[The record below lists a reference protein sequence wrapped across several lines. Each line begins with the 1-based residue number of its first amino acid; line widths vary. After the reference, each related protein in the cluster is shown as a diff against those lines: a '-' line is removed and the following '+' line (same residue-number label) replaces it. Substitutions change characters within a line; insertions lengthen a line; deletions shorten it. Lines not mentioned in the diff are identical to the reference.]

1 MPQNKAEDLVPE
13 CPTVIAVQLLN
24 AADGIRHLFQHNKL
38 ITTEET
44 DLKVFARFWL
54 RDPGGI
60 YDAEIDL
67 SDVFKREG
75 RPYTREHIYVTIF
88 RRANDCERISDEPA
102 KWDYITSDLRV
113 YKW

>member
-1 MPQNKAEDLVPE
+1 MPQTGERVPS

-24 AADGIRHLFQHNKL
+24 TADGIRHMFNNNKL
-38 ITTEET
+38 VTTEET
-44 DLKVFARFWL
+44 DFKVFCRFWL

-67 SDVFKREG
+67 SDVFERG
-75 RPYTREHIYVTIF
+75 TRSYNRDHIHVSIF
-88 RRANDCERISDEPA
+88 RRADDCERITDEPA